1 MAHFAEIKSEDNLVI
16 RAVVISDQDCVS
28 HGGENSAE
36 LEQWVASIT
45 RDCVIL
51 KQEFGGVYPNTYWKR
66 TSYNTKKGVH
76 YTEQN
81 NTVVASDDQSKAFR
95 LNYASD
101 ESLKYDSTLNGF
113 VQANKPHDS
122 WTLNTST
129 GFYDAPVADPSTMSH
144 NGVLLNLKVWDE
156 DNQRWT
162 ALDSATNINYHWIV
176 TGKHHYETL

>member
-66 TSYNTKKGVH
+66 TSYNTYEGVH
-76 YTEQN
+76 LKGGTPFRKNFAAIGGSYDATL
-81 NTVVASDDQSKAFR
+81 DAFIPR
-95 LNYASD
+95 KLYA
-101 ESLKYDSTLNGF
+101 
-113 VQANKPHDS
+113 S

-129 GFYDAPVADPSTMSH
+129 CIWEAPVDYPTADG
-144 NGVLLNLKVWDE
+144 GVPLHAWNE
-156 DNQRWT
+156 DVYQADTGNPKTKGW
-162 ALDSATNINYHWIV
+162 V
-176 TGKHHYETL
+176 TYNVEGETP

>member
-1 MAHFAEIKSEDNLVI
+1 MAHFVKISEENQVLSIMVVADSDTQNEEGVETESVGQNFLQTHFSWPAHLWIK
-16 RAVVISDQDCVS
+16 C
-28 HGGENSAE
+28 
-36 LEQWVASIT
+36 
-45 RDCVIL
+45 
-51 KQEFGGVYPNTYWKR
+51 
-66 TSYNTKKGVH
+66 SYNTFEGKH
-76 YTEQN
+76 RN
-81 NTVVASDDQSKAFR
+81 SDTLEFSADQSKAFR

-144 NGVLLNLKVWDE
+144 NSVLLNPKVWDE

-162 ALDSATNINYHWIV
+162 ALDSATNINYYWN
-176 TGKHHYETL
+176 TETNTWSNI

>member
-144 NGVLLNLKVWDE
+144 NGGLLNLKVRDE
-156 DNQRWT
+156 NKQRWT
-162 ALDSATNINYHWIV
+162 ALDSATNINYYWN
-176 TGKHHYETL
+176 TETNTWSNI

>member
-144 NGVLLNLKVWDE
+144 NGVLLNLKVKILTIYKYVPKLKEE
-156 DNQRWT
+156 D
-162 ALDSATNINYHWIV
+162 LSII
-176 TGKHHYETL
+176 

>member
-51 KQEFGGVYPNTYWKR
+51 KQEFGGDYPNTYWKR

-101 ESLKYDSTLNGF
+101 ESLKYDSTLNINF
-113 VQANKPHDS
+113 
-122 WTLNTST
+122 LI
-129 GFYDAPVADPSTMSH
+129 
-144 NGVLLNLKVWDE
+144 LLRK
-156 DNQRWT
+156 
-162 ALDSATNINYHWIV
+162 
-176 TGKHHYETL
+176 